1 MNVKGVCAPEFDEI
15 KKIFQNYFNEKIEY
29 GANFTV
35 VKQGS
40 ILINLFGGS
49 KNNHKKWDENTIV
62 NTFSLSKGI
71 YAACIAKLINEAQID
86 IEKDISYYW
95 PEFHQGIKVKHL
107 LAHQSGFYRFKIKLD
122 NKDLLNFEK
131 ISSCLIGQSG
141 DHKPGLET
149 YYHAKTHGYLVEN
162 LIRKVTNKTLKEYF
176 KENFKTRYDLN
187 FCFGFEEKDFENVAD
202 LIEDKKNDQNNAD
215 EFNAFNNPEHDILFY
230 NTKEWRLAGVP
241 SMGGHGSSLAVAKL
255 YDILANDLMSDNNK
269 VIRKNKFQEILTQT
283 SSKMDNSLKL
293 PIRWT
298 YSGFILRGGWMFGKN
313 KENFGH
319 NGWGGSLGF
328 GDPIHGLG
336 ISYVTRKINSGM
348 KADNRSLYLIKKIYE
363 ILDKKNI

>member
-1 MNVKGVCAPEFDEI
+1 MNVEGVCAPEFDEI
-15 KKIFQNYFNEKIEY
+15 KTIFENYFNQQIEH

-40 ILINLFGGS
+40 VLINIFGGS
-49 KNNHKKWDENTIV
+49 KNNQKKWDEDTIV

-86 IEKDISYYW
+86 IEKNISYYW
-95 PEFHQGIKVKHL
+95 PEFQHDIKVKYL
-107 LAHQSGFYRFKIKLD
+107 LSHQSGFYRFKTKLD

-131 ISSCLIGQSG
+131 ITDCLISQSA
-141 DHKPGLET
+141 DHGPGLET

-162 LIRKVTNKTLKEYF
+162 LIRKITNMTLKEYF
-176 KENFKTRYDLN
+176 KEYFQTKYNLN

-202 LIEDKKNDQNNAD
+202 LIEDKKNKQDNNS
-215 EFNAFNNPEHDILFY
+215 EFNAFNNPEHDVMFY

-241 SMGGHGSSLAVAKL
+241 SMGGHGSALAVAKL
-255 YDILANDLMSDNNK
+255 YDILANDLMLDNNK
-269 VIRKNKFQEILTQT
+269 IIRKNKFEEILTQT
-283 SSKMDNSLKL
+283 DSKMDNSLKL

-328 GDPIHGLG
+328 GDPVHGLG

-348 KADNRSLYLIKKIYE
+348 GADMRALNLIKKFYE
-363 ILDKKNI
+363 LI